1 MQASALAAALA
12 AATETERICSVS
24 RLGDRRGDLPGRR
37 CRNGFRNRFSGCR
50 DLSFHQAVIPGM
62 PPNTQRIATAARE
75 PEVYLPRDSEMAAA
89 AIAKLDTR
97 RRKEKAVEPA

>member
-1 MQASALAAALA
+1 MA
-12 AATETERICSVS
+12 ICPVV
-24 RLGDRRGDLPGRR
+24 R
-37 CRNGFRNRFSGCR
+37 CRKGFRNRFSGCR

>member
-1 MQASALAAALA
+1 
-12 AATETERICSVS
+12 
-24 RLGDRRGDLPGRR
+24 
-37 CRNGFRNRFSGCR
+37 
-50 DLSFHQAVIPGM
+50 M

-97 RRKEKAVEPA
+97 RRQKAVEPA